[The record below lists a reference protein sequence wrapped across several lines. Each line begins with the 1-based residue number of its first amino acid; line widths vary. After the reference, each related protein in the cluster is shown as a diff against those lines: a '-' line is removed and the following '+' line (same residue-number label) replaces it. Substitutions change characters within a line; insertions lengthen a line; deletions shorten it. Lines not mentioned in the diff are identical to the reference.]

1 MLFFVYFSLILS
13 CSLSSWNFFLTALKA
28 TWLFDTFLCRL
39 TETQASVTTHPHQ
52 LSSKRYCSNVTSEL
66 VTVLLH
72 CIGAGR
78 VSHQLLFI
86 SVFCFS
92 IQYQHSVCTFQLSL
106 LSTLSPCFIH
116 VYRRGCGRDVVNED
130 VLSERDGPRDRL
142 ILLPVSSWIFFKI
155 FSKTGM
161 CKIWVANCEFY
172 KCQNIVWNITVVM
185 TVCSLFIFKAQVVIY
200 INAFF
205 NNLFFLHT
213 TVWQ

>member
-1 MLFFVYFSLILS
+1 MLFFVYFSLTLS
-13 CSLSSWNFFLTALKA
+13 CSLFSWNFFLTALKA
-28 TWLFDTFLCRL
+28 TWLFDTFLCRM

-86 SVFCFS
+86 SVFCCP

-116 VYRRGCGRDVVNED
+116 VYRRGCGRDVVDED

-142 ILLPVSSWIFFKI
+142 ILLPVSSWVFLSI
-155 FSKTGM
+155 FSKTGL
-161 CKIWVANCEFY
+161 CKIRWR
-172 KCQNIVWNITVVM
+172 TVN
-185 TVCSLFIFKAQVVIY
+185 F
-200 INAFF
+200 INARTLFQALPLLWHLVPCSVLTPRILYIYQCLF
-205 NNLFFLHT
+205 NLYFLYPTIRH
-213 TVWQ
+213 

>member
-1 MLFFVYFSLILS
+1 MLFFVYFSLVLS
-13 CSLSSWNFFLTALKA
+13 CSLFSWNFFLTALKA

-39 TETQASVTTHPHQ
+39 TETQASVTTHPHH

-86 SVFCFS
+86 SVFCYS

-116 VYRRGCGRDVVNED
+116 VYRRGCGRDVVDED
-130 VLSERDGPRDRL
+130 ILSERDGPPDRL
-142 ILLPVSSWIFFKI
+142 ILLPVSSSIFFKI
-155 FSKTGM
+155 FSNTGM
-161 CKIWVANCEFY
+161 CKIWVANCKFY
-172 KCQNIVWNITVVM
+172 KYQKVFWSITVYIIICPV
-185 TVCSLFIFKAQVVIY
+185 FIFNAQEMMYSVFT
-200 INAFF
+200 NEWCSFKS
-205 NNLFFLHT
+205 
-213 TVWQ
+213 